1 MVNDFLAN
9 NLLTATER
17 SVHRDIYTHGES
29 NEGGCFEWDSFVGV
43 DVSRQ
48 MIDYVPVKLTFL
60 SAEFLHQDL
69 NATDLVCEGSRFT
82 TDDDLD
88 GIVAALMDTS
98 TLNTDTY
105 STFQC
110 NGTEWKV
117 GACSSGH
124 PAICVNCS
132 NPCLETERTYT
143 LNCAG
148 GTTADALNVIIL
160 DFDPAILAPEISM
173 MSLLSEEKNSV
184 TVQLTLAEASGAV
197 VCAAYQSSL
206 NYVPDTMFVLSL
218 HNEIIDISSLQ
229 VNFTISGLEPSTAY
243 DVFCGTYSILGQAMS
258 MDKVMSGSTVTQ
270 CCRSL
275 VVTLASSIFMD
286 NEDYPN
292 AVEYDVGSI
301 LPNDLVVE
309 INATHS
315 LTSTSKNPP
324 HFIQPFSKGMVTFTN
339 SSLSGKSSLAY
350 LQQVSGFY
358 KLSVQLSGSSAS
370 QYEVVYGFG
379 DTFEVLQSFQEPAAP
394 TLSSA
399 SFSPDGT
406 RVQVHFDSLTNRAGF
421 VNQVSDCTVLFSATG
436 LDANTA
442 CTWLSDSKVSVFLT
456 GDGAASVGSEITLT
470 GGVVQAKCTVT
481 DCSGWVYSAT
491 QSVTITS
498 PTSPLT
504 PTILMSGSDE
514 LGPCDDLVIDISG
527 STGAGGRSWA
537 SVSWAVESL
546 QVNHSE
552 VLDYLTSN
560 ANVND
565 VSLPITVPG
574 SLLYSGFGYNVVVN
588 VCNFL
593 GACGRV
599 SHYFTVGDVESV
611 PVVTMES
618 AKVLNVYRFNQLSL
632 SGSAIV
638 YTCGGGIDSTGIDLE
653 WTLFKG
659 GVQQTLASTSVD
671 PTSYILPKYSLEVSS
686 TYEVV
691 LKAQH
696 AASKKYSSTS
706 TSISV
711 QAGQLVAQVNVAS
724 EFGLRVSQEAKIDAS
739 ASFDE
744 DVYGL
749 SGLDAGLVFSF
760 QCVRV
765 LPSYSEDCGLNQ
777 TTTGPFMTV
786 SVPNNNVSFVDN
798 VYEITVFVTH
808 SSDSRTAQTSVR
820 MSILPSLAAAISLT
834 SNVNTV
840 MNPTTKLALIGTID
854 VPADGV
860 AVWQVDDSSV
870 DLTAASLS
878 PVSKSLILA
887 NGSTVTRL
895 TVSLVLKSDSLLEGS
910 TYLFTLMVSLRT
922 GHNSSSAVVVTTNTP
937 PLPGGFS
944 VTPTS
949 GTELNTTFRFI
960 AFRWEDVDLNLPL
973 TYAFASHSALG
984 GYSVF
989 RTRREKTST
998 ESKLAAGIASLNYEY
1013 GVRVQVY
1020 DILDG
1025 RSTANSEVRVEPQSN
1040 ITDADLTNSLNN
1052 VSSAGLREAVNVV
1065 SGVIN
1070 SVSCDDAGNCTQLH
1084 REECGSLAN
1093 KCGSCLDGYY
1103 GESGAAN
1110 SMCYPDDSTSS
1121 GTRRLLTGL
1130 TAAATSCSSDGDCA
1144 VELMEECDLVS
1155 SQCVPKLKG
1164 CDEQC
1169 SAHGSCELVSNYYA
1183 QGDPSRLL
1191 VDECKVT
1198 DSSCSAQCV
1207 CDGGFAGESCEH
1219 TVSAFESAQ
1228 DVRHQLLLSYEV
1240 LMGSEN
1246 PTPDAVVSWLEGL
1259 AAVAAHSRLLSEA
1272 SKELLV
1278 SLCSSV
1284 LDIAGGLSL
1293 PYEDV
1298 VQVEKVLSLTLF
1310 GGASSSLDSALSLL
1324 DKFGR
1329 YVVGDLQV
1337 GQNPTVVVSS
1347 QYRLSAFSVDGLS
1360 SLELLMGRS
1369 GLEVATGASAQAVT
1383 LPASAGS
1390 EPYKV
1395 LLRESYSMMQSDA
1408 STKELHQSVPLELFV
1423 DSSLC
1428 SDDAAEG
1435 SCSLTVE
1442 LLNFEFGQH
1451 VEDEA
1456 MSYFTSCTWDEAQV
1470 LSYTCPSGV
1479 NVTAYCNGTMNGVI
1493 ESNCS
1498 IHVPTS
1504 QCDALS
1510 DVSTGIACS
1519 TLQYSVDVTV
1529 CQCAIPNSGV
1539 SSWEV
1544 EYASLA
1550 SSVLTNSSSIFTPVN
1565 DDALGSSSST
1575 VDVQSSVV
1583 LYVVVVFLLYML
1595 VVVLKPSPSKKSG
1608 TDDTPSALISS
1619 PQEHLDG
1626 GLPAI
1631 FTGQPYMRRMF
1642 EELGTHHRW
1651 SCVFFK
1657 SFDDGSASTR
1667 LLSVFTITSF
1677 VFFVNSLLHE
1687 MLLGTY
1693 PVTDTVRGSFL
1704 IAAFISVVGGP
1715 LFVMITVGARQL
1727 QKSEFKGI
1735 SSTSNSELL
1744 VEEYTTFVSTM
1755 KCHDGDNV
1763 LDAWG
1768 LSDHNFDTTNNF
1780 DSLTKCD
1787 LIARKEKA
1795 AMSVDVNSLD
1805 AIISRLLFIFFAD
1818 FVDGIDSSVLTY
1830 KDERWRCYLQQGS
1843 NNKVETSIV
1852 RAFFLVVD
1860 MAMIGCTVIFA
1871 LSASR
1876 DVQYAWCQTFAVW
1889 IVVEVLFVSTVVALW
1904 THVWLPSFS
1913 YSALQ
1918 RTKDAVI
1925 QHLLMTTVG
1934 EPGLH
1939 AFNAAKH
1946 FFVSHR
1952 LAALLPEIESDAKT
1966 AVLKFSTEWPRER
1979 FVAQGVVPR
1988 GSATSGLWYHIVR
2001 GCANMHHPEHDMLV
2015 LTITSLVVGFITM
2028 LLGVTYRNT
2037 PDLALT
2043 ISCLLGF
2050 VFVCI
2055 WLVGA
2060 ISFAL
2065 LNESKSDDME
2075 QKRMYTSTSASFSS
2089 QRDSQNKSS
2098 NVSRKTSQEIAWQY
2112 STHQGDE
2119 DIEVTEGVHDDTYLY
2134 HDHENDLKEG
2144 DDDDTEG
2151 GYNYSDHYGD
2161 TSEVVVGGQNDF
2173 FMGEHGNI
2181 KATNGGSQRG
2191 WLTKHVQ
2198 HPSKE
2203 VILGDDDDGDEMRG
2217 RKGKLSSPRGLQLQ
2231 RLSRM
2236 TSSESIDDENVNPKE
2251 LERLTAQSERLSSV
2265 LARL

>member
-1565 DDALGSSSST
+1565 DDALGSSSSGT
-1575 VDVQSSVV
+1575 NIQKSVV

-1595 VVVLKPSPSKKSG
+1595 VVVLMPSPHKKGG
-1608 TDDTPSALISS
+1608 TEDAPSLVSS
-1619 PQEHLDG
+1619 PQELLDS
-1626 GLPAI
+1626 GLSPI
-1631 FTGQPYMRRMF
+1631 FTGQPYLRRMF
-1642 EELGTHHRW
+1642 GELCLNHRW
-1651 SCVFFK
+1651 SCAFFK
-1657 SFDDGSASTR
+1657 SYDDGSASLR
-1667 LLSVFTITSF
+1667 LLSVFSITSF

-1687 MLLGTY
+1687 FLVDSDPKLASRQISLLAAALLIIGT
-1693 PVTDTVRGSFL
+1693 PVSVLIEFGVTRLFLTKPSDDNAESPIDLREEIHEVTSNLKELHSVEEDDCTVFGTSATNL
-1704 IAAFISVVGGP
+1704 GSVVERK
-1715 LFVMITVGARQL
+1715 L
-1727 QKSEFKGI
+1727 KSAEATAHNEK
-1735 SSTSNSELL
+1735 
-1744 VEEYTTFVSTM
+1744 TT
-1755 KCHDGDNV
+1755 
-1763 LDAWG
+1763 
-1768 LSDHNFDTTNNF
+1768 LSDRSF
-1780 DSLTKCD
+1780 SLKT
-1787 LIARKEKA
+1787 A
-1795 AMSVDVNSLD
+1795 
-1805 AIISRLLFIFFAD
+1805 ISRLLYLFLED
-1818 FVDGIDSSVLTY
+1818 FVDGIDLSNMRN
-1830 KDERWRCYLQQGS
+1830 KDKRGRLFFSTGAISWLR
-1843 NNKVETSIV
+1843 KIV
-1852 RAFFLVVD
+1852 AWVVFTGLN
-1860 MAMIGCTVIFA
+1860 MAMLCYTLVFA
-1871 LSASR
+1871 FSASHR
-1876 DVQYAWCQTFAVW
+1876 SQYAWGVTLAVW
-1889 IVVEVLFVSTVVALW
+1889 FLVEILFVSTVVTLW
-1904 THVWLPSFS
+1904 THVWVPSFS
-1913 YSALQ
+1913 HAAVK
-1918 RTKDAVI
+1918 RTKTAIVR
-1925 QHLLMTTVG
+1925 HLVTAADNTTDH
-1934 EPGLH
+1934 PGS
-1939 AFNAAKH
+1939 FNAAKH
-1946 FFVSHR
+1946 FFASHR
-1952 LAALLPEIESDAKT
+1952 LAAMLPEIEGDAKT
-1966 AVLKFSTEWPRER
+1966 AVLKFSTEWPREQ
-1979 FVAQGVVPR
+1979 FVAQGVVPS

-2001 GCANMHHPEHDMLV
+2001 CSVSLHPV
-2015 LTITSLVVGFITM
+2015 
-2028 LLGVTYRNT
+2028 
-2037 PDLALT
+2037 
-2043 ISCLLGF
+2043 
-2050 VFVCI
+2050 
-2055 WLVGA
+2055 
-2060 ISFAL
+2060 
-2065 LNESKSDDME
+2065 
-2075 QKRMYTSTSASFSS
+2075 
-2089 QRDSQNKSS
+2089 
-2098 NVSRKTSQEIAWQY
+2098 
-2112 STHQGDE
+2112 
-2119 DIEVTEGVHDDTYLY
+2119 VHDVLLSTVVSVLMGCVTVVIGSVYETNSVLSLAVIGVLLCMVLSVLVACAYLSTREIRISPQEMEWATVY
-2134 HDHENDLKEG
+2134 AEKRRSNDISGSELCELSLAQSNENMVAVVNSKYALQDSLDASLHSFDSIEGPSDAPFFFDDFMALGGNAGGNEKVDIGHLKDE
-2144 DDDDTEG
+2144 EVVL
-2151 GYNYSDHYGD
+2151 GD
-2161 TSEVVVGGQNDF
+2161 TNEEESSID
-2173 FMGEHGNI
+2173 MH
-2181 KATNGGSQRG
+2181 T
-2191 WLTKHVQ
+2191 
-2198 HPSKE
+2198 
-2203 VILGDDDDGDEMRG
+2203 
-2217 RKGKLSSPRGLQLQ
+2217 SSPND
-2231 RLSRM
+2231 
-2236 TSSESIDDENVNPKE
+2236 IIK
-2251 LERLTAQSERLSSV
+2251 SV
-2265 LARL
+2265 LFTPKIYTEEAIDRSLPLRPTSGISDTMHI